1 MECDSCPDQYRLPAC
16 LPHWLYV
23 SLFFV
28 PRRCPVSVVCP
39 LLRCVKH
46 AMPRRCPVSQLLQVQ
61 RHECRGPV
69 REFRWS
75 HANRQDITV
84 FVETTQS
91 RSIQMVFGSQ
101 FDHQR
106 SGYHGEFDE
115 INRTTIFLRGVRFSG
130 IHATVTLNMTFLK
143 MATSETQQWHCV
155 GQPIIITELDDDHIP
170 LPHSSL
176 PASSTTLTTLQQR
189 YFPTTLLAL
198 GDLVNSSSSVPSSSA
213 SSSSSSSAVATDS
226 TSSSSS
232 HPSSG
237 PYTSLTWEKYLE
249 SLRV

>member
-16 LPHWLYV
+16 LPPWLYV

-28 PRRCPVSVVCP
+28 PRRCPISVVCP

-69 REFRWS
+69 REFCWS

-115 INRTTIFLRGVRFSG
+115 VNRTTIFLRGVRFSG

-143 MATSETQQWHCV
+143 MALSETQQWHCV
-155 GQPIIITELDDDHIP
+155 GQPIIITELDDNHIP

-176 PASSTTLTTLQQR
+176 SASSTTLTTLQQR

-198 GDLVNSSSSVPSSSA
+198 GDLVNSSSTVPSSSA
-213 SSSSSSSAVATDS
+213 SSSS
-226 TSSSSS
+226 
-232 HPSSG
+232 PL
-237 PYTSLTWEKYLE
+237 SLFVLVGC
-249 SLRV
+249 R

>member
-1 MECDSCPDQYRLPAC
+1 M
-16 LPHWLYV
+16 
-23 SLFFV
+23 
-28 PRRCPVSVVCP
+28 
-39 LLRCVKH
+39 RCVKH
-46 AMPRRCPVSQLLQVQ
+46 TMPRRCPISQLLQVQ
-61 RHECRGPV
+61 RHEARGPV

-84 FVETTQS
+84 FAETTHS

-176 PASSTTLTTLQQR
+176 PGSSTTLTTLQQR

-198 GDLVNSSSSVPSSSA
+198 GDLVNSSSTVPSSSA

>member
-16 LPHWLYV
+16 LPPWLYV

-28 PRRCPVSVVCP
+28 PRRCPISVVCP

-115 INRTTIFLRGVRFSG
+115 VNRTTIFLRGVRFSG

-143 MATSETQQWHCV
+143 MALSETQQWHCV
-155 GQPIIITELDDDHIP
+155 GQPIIITELDDNHIP

-176 PASSTTLTTLQQR
+176 SASSTTLTTLQQR

-198 GDLVNSSSSVPSSSA
+198 GDLVNSSSTVPSSSA
-213 SSSSSSSAVATDS
+213 SSSLSSSAVATDS
-226 TSSSSS
+226 TSSRSS
-232 HPSSG
+232 HP
-237 PYTSLTWEKYLE
+237 YKSLTWEKYVE